1 MKRMPMSCLILV
13 AVSLFCLAG
22 CLRTESEQPTAT
34 DTTSSRRD
42 DSKEAT
48 TITPEE
54 RKASRTTVSTP
65 LETRLVSEKIAASPG
80 LSQDVTA
87 SSGLLKRQDRKQ
99 LPVEHQLLRET
110 LDDLESLISSKTTVD
125 DD

>member
-1 MKRMPMSCLILV
+1 MKRMTMSCLILV

-22 CLRTESEQPTAT
+22 CLRTEGEQPTAT
-34 DTTSSRRD
+34 DTTSSPRI

-48 TITPEE
+48 TLTPEE
-54 RKASRTTVSTP
+54 RKVSRTASAAP
-65 LETRLVSEKIAASPG
+65 PETRLVSEKIAASRG
-80 LSQDVTA
+80 LSQDATA